1 MSADPA
7 APAVKR
13 CPVCKRTLR
22 VSEFHFSAASRD
34 GLYRR
39 CKSCNSRIVRDW
51 KREQRRLL
59 DAYKATFPAPGKDGP
74 R

>member
-1 MSADPA
+1 MIASAD

-22 VSEFHFSAASRD
+22 VSEFPRSAKTKS
-34 GLYRR
+34 GIYPR
-39 CKSCNSRIVRDW
+39 CRSCNNRIVRDW

-59 DAYKATFPAPGKDGP
+59 DAYRAAFPRPGGE
-74 R
+74 